1 MATYH
6 AEVVWSRNG
15 QAFTDNKYSRAH
27 EWRFDQGVVVPAAAS
42 SHIVPLPYTTEAAV
56 DPEEAFVASLSSCH
70 MLWFLSLA
78 AAKGFRVDSYSDAAT
93 GVMAKNAEGR
103 LAMTILTLRPDARF
117 SGERRPSAEEVHALH
132 HAAHEECFIANSVRS
147 EVRCEPVVHAA
158 EHA

>member
-6 AEVVWSRNG
+6 AEVVWNRNG
-15 QAFTDNKYSRAH
+15 QAFTDNKYDRAH

-42 SHIVPLPYTTEAAV
+42 KHIVPLPYTSEAAV
-56 DPEEAFVASLSSCH
+56 DPEEAFVASVSSCH
-70 MLWFLSLA
+70 MLWFLSIA
-78 AAKGFRVDSYSDAAT
+78 VARGFRVDSYRDAAS

-103 LAMTILTLRPDARF
+103 LAMTVVTLHPDARF
-117 SGERRPSAEEVHALH
+117 SGERVPTPVELHALH
-132 HAAHEECFIANSVRS
+132 EAAHHECFIANSVRS